1 MIKEM
6 EKPWPDGKREPK
18 HEQKLTVDEKD
29 GKATITSHGL
39 PSVKPT
45 PTKANSGAAH
55 DQMTTFPSDDSVGS
69 VLPSLDRL
77 RKSIGPSLTPA
88 IPAEYQSPPKVQR
101 TKATE
106 KPEFHINTGNSP
118 RTEEHNT
125 EFRWPKTLQ
134 SGKDMIVLYSFRLF
148 CAEGLLIT
156 PRENGRANTGASILI
171 GYLSGSNFVM
181 WTVKMDRYN
190 ELISPNFFYETLNK
204 RKLFSIR

>member
-1 MIKEM
+1 DELLSEEESLTGFGVLKPSGRNKDHTVFVKRPVSKDSLTFKKSKEKEKPKDSMIKEM

-118 RTEEHNT
+118 RTRGT
-125 EFRWPKTLQ
+125 
-134 SGKDMIVLYSFRLF
+134 
-148 CAEGLLIT
+148 
-156 PRENGRANTGASILI
+156 
-171 GYLSGSNFVM
+171 
-181 WTVKMDRYN
+181 
-190 ELISPNFFYETLNK
+190 
-204 RKLFSIR
+204 